1 MSLRSRPAQ
10 PGQAGQGGQRGRG
23 RWPRGVFLS
32 GQAVSLLGDGLA
44 VLAVPLLVL
53 DLTRNPLVSA
63 LSAASATVG
72 YLMVGLPAGVLVD
85 RLDAWRVLLVTDA
98 LRAAAFAALFGFATA
113 GLLTVW
119 LVLAIAFAAGACS
132 VFFETALVVVVKD
145 FFPAAR
151 LIQANSVLEL
161 ASQLSLVAGPAV
173 VGVLAAVGNISLAL
187 LADAL
192 TFAISLLSL
201 LAVGR
206 WRPRPQARPPSR
218 GWRAMATE
226 LRAGLRYLASVRVLV
241 ILTAVQIV
249 VNLCLAVEKLIV
261 FDARDTLGLTPSLV
275 AVVVVAAGGAGGV
288 AGALSAS
295 RLAGWIGE
303 IRLVVIA
310 IAATGLAI
318 ASMSAAGSALSLAA
332 ANLGYGW
339 ALVVASLVNRTQR
352 QRIVPR
358 EMLGRVTSVVRVLFL
373 AVDPLGVVIA
383 GTATAALG
391 GDPRPVFLAAG
402 IIVVATAAA
411 GWLAGLR
418 RG

>member
-1 MSLRSRPAQ
+1 MSLRARPAQ

-63 LSAASATVG
+63 LSAASVTIG

-173 VGVLAAVGNISLAL
+173 VGVLAAVGSISLAL

-206 WRPRPQARPPSR
+206 WRPRPQARPHP
-218 GWRAMATE
+218 
-226 LRAGLRYLASVRVLV
+226 
-241 ILTAVQIV
+241 
-249 VNLCLAVEKLIV
+249 
-261 FDARDTLGLTPSLV
+261 
-275 AVVVVAAGGAGGV
+275 AAGVRWRRNCGRACGIWCR
-288 AGALSAS
+288 S
-295 RLAGWIGE
+295 
-303 IRLVVIA
+303 
-310 IAATGLAI
+310 
-318 ASMSAAGSALSLAA
+318 GS
-332 ANLGYGW
+332 W
-339 ALVVASLVNRTQR
+339 
-352 QRIVPR
+352 
-358 EMLGRVTSVVRVLFL
+358 
-373 AVDPLGVVIA
+373 
-383 GTATAALG
+383 
-391 GDPRPVFLAAG
+391 
-402 IIVVATAAA
+402 
-411 GWLAGLR
+411 
-418 RG
+418 

>member
-1 MSLRSRPAQ
+1 MSLRARPAQ

-63 LSAASATVG
+63 LSAASVTIG

-85 RLDAWRVLLVTDA
+85 RLDAWRVLLVTD
-98 LRAAAFAALFGFATA
+98 ALFGFATA

-173 VGVLAAVGNISLAL
+173 VGVLAAVGSISLAL

-206 WRPRPQARPPSR
+206 WRRRPQARPPSR